1 MDAIVKDA
9 IMSKVELGRLRAP
22 RDSNARRRRR
32 GAAEKATKRARLD
45 EMGPRRAGDLL
56 YN

>member
-32 GAAEKATKRARLD
+32 DAAEKATSAH
-45 EMGPRRAGDLL
+45 EMGLKVETSG
-56 YN
+56 